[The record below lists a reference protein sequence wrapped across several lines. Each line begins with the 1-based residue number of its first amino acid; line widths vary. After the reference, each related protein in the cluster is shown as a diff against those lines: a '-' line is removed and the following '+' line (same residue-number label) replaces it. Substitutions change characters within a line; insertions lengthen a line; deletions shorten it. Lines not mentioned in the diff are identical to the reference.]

1 MSQRA
6 FWADE
11 SWRFFAR
18 NFAGADLRA
27 IPPTSYLVELCDA
40 APVDLRG
47 ARVLDLGC
55 GAANNLRWLGQRLGA
70 PVAVGVEPSPRTV
83 GALGRVYPELTFVA
97 ADLAALPFGDGAFD
111 LVVLR
116 SVLHWIDRAYLLHTL
131 GEALRVTSRW
141 LVVSDFAPARP
152 YSVPYRGEPGMRT
165 FKADPRPLL
174 TATGLVR
181 ETASLLHH
189 DGDPWNCARTT
200 LWRKLSLDEA
210 YPVRDEA
217 ALRRD
222 VDAADVAHAARVL
235 MQAGCGPTAP
245 ASPPRAATAS

>member
-1 MSQRA
+1 MTQRA

-18 NFAGADLRA
+18 NFAQADLRA
-27 IPPTSYLVELCDA
+27 IPPTSYLVELVDA

-55 GAANNLRWLGQRLGA
+55 GAANNLRWLSHRLRA

-83 GALGRVYPELTFVA
+83 DALGRAYPELTFVA
-97 ADLAALPFGDGAFD
+97 ADLASLPFPDGAFD
-111 LVVLR
+111 LVLLR
-116 SVLHWIDRAYLLHTL
+116 SVLHWIDRAFLLHTL
-131 GEALRVTSRW
+131 GEALRVTARW
-141 LVVSDFAPARP
+141 LVVSDFAPPGA

-174 TATGLVR
+174 AATGLVR

-189 DGDPWNCARTT
+189 DGDAWNCARTT
-200 LWRKLSLDEA
+200 LWRKLTLDEA
-210 YPVRDEA
+210 YPVRDETE
-217 ALRRD
+217 LRRD

-235 MQAGCGPTAP
+235 ARAG
-245 ASPPRAATAS
+245 

>member
-11 SWRFFAR
+11 SWRFFER
-18 NFAGADLRA
+18 NFAGTDLRA

-40 APVDLRG
+40 APIDLRG

-55 GAANNLRWLGQRLGA
+55 GAANNLRWLARRCAA
-70 PVAVGVEPSPRTV
+70 PVAVGVESSPRTV
-83 GALGRVYPELTFVA
+83 DALGRVYPELTFLA
-97 ADLAALPFGDGAFD
+97 ADLASLPFPDAAFD
-111 LVVLR
+111 LVLLR
-116 SVLHWIDRAYLLHTL
+116 SVLHWIDRAFLLHTL

-141 LVVSDFAPARP
+141 LVVSDFAPPAP
-152 YSVPYRGEPGMRT
+152 YAVPYRGAPGVHT

-174 TATGLVR
+174 GATGLVR

-189 DGDPWNCARTT
+189 DGDAWNCARTT
-200 LWRKLSLDEA
+200 LWRKLAVDEA
-210 YPVRDEA
+210 YPIREEA

-235 MQAGCGPTAP
+235 ARAG
-245 ASPPRAATAS
+245 